1 MNDFGSRLRQLR
13 IEKQMTQEELGKILG
28 KSKNNISQY
37 ETNKRQADDETKK
50 QLAYF
55 FNVSIDYL
63 LGRSDIKNPDELL
76 DHNNK
81 LVTVLYD
88 EEMQAAFKDYD
99 SWTVEDKK
107 ELIAYLNAKRV
118 MRENKDK

>member
-1 MNDFGSRLRQLR
+1 MLNKRLKEIRTSL
-13 IEKQMTQEELGKILG
+13 KLTQQEMANKL
-28 KSKNNISQY
+28 NISRVRYNQY
-37 ETNKRQADDETKK
+37 ETGKRQPDNEMLKIISKT
-50 QLAYF
+50 L
-55 FNVSIDYL
+55 NMSIDYL

>member
-1 MNDFGSRLRQLR
+1 MSDFGSRLRHLR

-50 QLAYF
+50 QLANF

-76 DHNNK
+76 NHDNK

-118 MRENKDK
+118 MRENKNK

>member
-13 IEKQMTQEELGKILG
+13 QEKQMTQEELGKFLG

-50 QLAYF
+50 QLANF
-55 FNVSIDYL
+55 FKVSIDYL

-76 DHNNK
+76 NYDNK
-81 LVTVLYD
+81 LITVLYD
-88 EEMQAAFKDYD
+88 EEMQAAFQDYD

-107 ELIAYLNAKRV
+107 ELIAYLKAKKV
-118 MRENKDK
+118 MRENKE

>member
-13 IEKQMTQEELGKILG
+13 QEKQLTQEELGKFLG

-50 QLAYF
+50 QLANF
-55 FNVSIDYL
+55 FKVSVDYL
-63 LGRSDIKNPDELL
+63 LGRSDIRNPDELL
-76 DHNNK
+76 NNDNK

-88 EEMQAAFKDYD
+88 EEMQAAFHDYD

-107 ELIAYLNAKRV
+107 ELIAYLKAKRV